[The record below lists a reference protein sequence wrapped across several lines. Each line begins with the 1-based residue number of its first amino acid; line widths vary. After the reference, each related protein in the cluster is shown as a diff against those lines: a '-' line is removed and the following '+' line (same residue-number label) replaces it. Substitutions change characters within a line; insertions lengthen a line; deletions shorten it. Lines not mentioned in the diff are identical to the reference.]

1 MKTGLRGRE
10 RRTAGIDWEE
20 GSLVSHPPQVRA
32 NMRELTHRRAARIIV
47 LDQHGRVLLFRHARS
62 NGESFWAPPGG
73 GLEDGET
80 FEDAA
85 VREAWEE
92 LGAAAVTL
100 RFLWERVTDFV
111 YFDHPVHQQE
121 RFFLMEGS
129 LPGLLVDVRG
139 VHEREG
145 ILEMRWWDRTEL
157 ESTKELVFPEE
168 LATKL
173 RKISP

>member
-1 MKTGLRGRE
+1 LSALANEMTVLKY
-10 RRTAGIDWEE
+10 RR
-20 GSLVSHPPQVRA
+20 S
-32 NMRELTHRRAARIIV
+32 ARLIV
-47 LDQHGRVLLFRHARS
+47 LDQEGKVLLFRHARS

-85 VREAWEE
+85 GREAWEE
-92 LGAAAVTL
+92 LGAAGVTL
-100 RFLWERVTDFV
+100 RFLWERMTDFI

-129 LPGLLVDVRG
+129 LPGLLVGVQG

-145 ILEMRWWDRTEL
+145 ILEMRWWDRAEL
-157 ESTKELVFPEE
+157 ESTKEPVFPEE
-168 LATKL
+168 LAAEL
-173 RKISP
+173 MKISS

>member
-1 MKTGLRGRE
+1 MTELKY
-10 RRTAGIDWEE
+10 RR
-20 GSLVSHPPQVRA
+20 S
-32 NMRELTHRRAARIIV
+32 ARLIV
-47 LDQHGRVLLFRHARS
+47 LDQEGRVLLFRHARS

-85 VREAWEE
+85 AREAWEE
-92 LGAAAVTL
+92 LGAAGVTL
-100 RFLWERVTDFV
+100 RFLWERMTDFI

-129 LPGLLVDVRG
+129 LQDPLADVHR

-145 ILEMRWWDRTEL
+145 ILETRWSRQPEL
-157 ESTKELVFPEE
+157 ESTDEPVFPEE
-168 LATKL
+168 LAKEL
-173 RKISP
+173 KKISS